1 MNVGCIPKKLMHISS
16 LYREIQSD
24 MSGLGWDT
32 KASHSWDE
40 MVTKVNNYI
49 KSIQWG
55 SKTEL
60 KSKKVHYDNAFAT
73 FVDHHTLKLEDGKG
87 NVKEVTADKILIA
100 CGGRPNYGG
109 YPGAEECCISSDDIF
124 WQKKPPGKTLVVG
137 ASYIAL
143 ECAGF
148 IAGLGFETTVMVRSI
163 LLRGFDQPCAEM
175 IGKFMESHGINFA
188 RTMVPD
194 KFEKVGDQTRV
205 YVGGKVFGDFDTV
218 LVAIGRTGLASQLNL
233 EAAGVTYDAKSGK
246 ITGVKNEQTNVENIY
261 AVGDIL
267 ATLPELTPVAI
278 QAGRLLMK
286 RLFGGSAQTMDYTDI
301 ATTIFT
307 PIEYG
312 ALGMSED
319 EAKEKLGKDRMIIY
333 HGYGKHLEWNTA
345 PERAEDRGYFK
356 VICDK
361 EAGEKVVGVHI
372 LGNNAGEVIQGLGVA
387 IKVGFTKAHLD
398 DTVGIHP
405 TFAEGYTTLE
415 QVKEE
420 GKELGD
426 VGGC

>member
-1 MNVGCIPKKLMHISS
+1 
-16 LYREIQSD
+16 
-24 MSGLGWDT
+24 
-32 KASHSWDE
+32 
-40 MVTKVNNYI
+40 
-49 KSIQWG
+49 
-55 SKTEL
+55 
-60 KSKKVHYDNAFAT
+60 
-73 FVDHHTLKLEDGKG
+73 
-87 NVKEVTADKILIA
+87 
-100 CGGRPNYGG
+100 
-109 YPGAEECCISSDDIF
+109 
-124 WQKKPPGKTLVVG
+124 
-137 ASYIAL
+137 
-143 ECAGF
+143 
-148 IAGLGFETTVMVRSI
+148 
-163 LLRGFDQPCAEM
+163 
-175 IGKFMESHGINFA
+175 
-188 RTMVPD
+188 
-194 KFEKVGDQTRV
+194 
-205 YVGGKVFGDFDTV
+205 
-218 LVAIGRTGLASQLNL
+218 
-233 EAAGVTYDAKSGK
+233 
-246 ITGVKNEQTNVENIY
+246 VENIY